1 MSNDIDL
8 NKNLAALTEIA
19 DWFDEQKEIDVEEG
33 LKKVKTAATLIK
45 ESKSRLAQIE
55 NEFEV
60 IKKEINDELAADTTV
75 ADPLL

>member
-1 MSNDIDL
+1 MSKEIDL

-19 DWFDEQKEIDVEEG
+19 DWFDAQKEIDVEEG
-33 LKKVKTAATLIK
+33 LKKVKTAAGLIK

-60 IKKEINDELAADTTV
+60 IKKEINEELAAETTEST
-75 ADPLL
+75 LL

>member
-1 MSNDIDL
+1 MSKDIDL

-19 DWFDEQKEIDVEEG
+19 DWFDAQKEIDVEEG
-33 LKKVKTAATLIK
+33 LKKVKTAAGLIK

-60 IKKEINDELAADTTV
+60 IKKEINEELAAETTEST
-75 ADPLL
+75 LL

>member
-1 MSNDIDL
+1 MSKEIDL

-19 DWFDEQKEIDVEEG
+19 DWFDAQKEIDVEEG
-33 LKKVKTAATLIK
+33 LKKVKTAAGLIK

-60 IKKEINDELAADTTV
+60 IKKEINEELAADTTEST
-75 ADPLL
+75 LL